1 MSDNMQFTKNYSDIS
16 TNSGF
21 QFEFFCDR
29 CGNGFRTRFQ
39 PSSTGTAPTIMEGAS
54 SLFGGVFSSA
64 SNLTERV
71 RSATW
76 QKAHDA
82 AFAKAVE
89 ELRPQFMQCPHCQ
102 SWVCRKSCWNDK
114 RGLCKKCAPDLGVE
128 MSAAQANKGVESVW
142 TNAQADDEAKKVAG
156 GDWSQTVKA
165 SCPSCGAPLATNAKF
180 CPECGEKLQV
190 EAKCPKCGAKVQ
202 PGAKF
207 CAECG
212 TKV

>member
-1 MSDNMQFTKNYSDIS
+1 MSDDMQFTKNYSDIS
-16 TNSGF
+16 TNTGF

-39 PSSTGTAPTIMEGAS
+39 ASSTGTASTIMEGAS
-54 SLFGGVFSSA
+54 SLFGGVFNSA
-64 SNLTERV
+64 SNLTEKV

-76 QKAHDA
+76 QKSHDA
-82 AFAKAVE
+82 AFARAVE

-128 MSAAQANKGVESVW
+128 MSAAQASKGVEAVW
-142 TNAQADDEAKKVAG
+142 TNAQVDADDKQTAS

-165 SCPSCGAPLATNAKF
+165 SCPSCGAPLANNAKF
-180 CPECGEKLQV
+180 CPECGAKLQV
-190 EAKCPKCGAKVQ
+190 EAKCPKCGAKLL